1 MHADQTLMMNWH
13 QRLISVHQRSGTQT
27 RNQQARTRD
36 FYFMFSRT
44 KRTVQQLRS
53 DRYLGPDDLRS
64 FGHRSR
70 QKQAGFGTE
79 EFAGKPII
87 GILNTW
93 NDLISCHAHFKQRVE
108 EVKRGVWQAGGFPV
122 EVPVMGL
129 SETFMKPTSM
139 YYRNFLA
146 MEAEEVL
153 RTYPIDAAVLM
164 GGCDKTTPALLM
176 GALSAD
182 VPSIFMP
189 GGPMNR
195 TSWRGDQLGSGSDV
209 WKYWAERGAGRL
221 GCEAWC
227 ELEDHIAASPG
238 HCMTMGTASTMTSIA
253 ETMGMSLPGSASIPA
268 THSSHSRMASATGR
282 QAVELAWYNVRPR
295 EIMTADAFHNAIT
308 ALMAMGG
315 STNAIV
321 HLVAMAGRAEVDLPL
336 ERFDQISQTTPV
348 VGNLRPAG
356 KYVMGDFFEAGGLK
370 ALLSRIDDLLK
381 LDTINVAG
389 TTLRDAIAGAEVY
402 NEDVI
407 RPRSNP
413 ICLKNSLAVLRGN
426 LCPDGA
432 VIKPAAAEQHLHRHR
447 GPAVV
452 FRNYPDLKARID
464 DPTLALTKDHV
475 IVLQN
480 AGPLGAPG
488 IPEWGMLPIPRYLLE
503 QGVRDMVRISDAR
516 MSGTSYGACVL
527 HVAPESF
534 VGGPL
539 AFVQDGDMISLDV
552 EGRSLQLEISDDQ
565 LAQRKA
571 AWKAPEHRFSRGYGK
586 LYFDQTTQANAGCD
600 FRFLHADGSRDPEPG
615 IY

>member
-1 MHADQTLMMNWH
+1 
-13 QRLISVHQRSGTQT
+13 
-27 RNQQARTRD
+27 
-36 FYFMFSRT
+36 MFSRT

-53 DRYLGPDDLRS
+53 DRYFGPDDLRS

-70 QKQAGFGTE
+70 QKQSGFGTE
-79 EFAGKPII
+79 EFADKPVIA
-87 GILNTW
+87 ILNTW
-93 NDLISCHAHFKQRVE
+93 NDLISCHAHFRQRVE
-108 EVKRGVWQAGGFPV
+108 DIKRGVWQAGGFPV

-176 GALSAD
+176 GALSANI
-182 VPSIFMP
+182 PSIFMP
-189 GGPMNR
+189 GGPMNK
-195 TSWRGDQLGSGSDV
+195 TSWRGNQLGSGSDV

-238 HCMTMGTASTMTSIA
+238 HCMTMGTASTMTSIS

-268 THSSHSRMASATGR
+268 THSAHARMASATGR
-282 QAVELAWYNVRPR
+282 QAVELAWYDVKPR
-295 EIMTADAFHNAIT
+295 EIMTAAAFDNAVT
-308 ALMAMGG
+308 VLMAMGG

-321 HLVAMAGRAEVDLPL
+321 HLTAMAGRAEVDLPL
-336 ERFDQISQTTPV
+336 ERFDQLSQTTPV
-348 VGNLRPAG
+348 IGNLRPAG
-356 KYVMGDFFEAGGLK
+356 KYVMGDFFEAGGLRG
-370 ALLSRIDDLLK
+370 LLSRIDDLLN
-381 LDTINVAG
+381 LDAINVAG
-389 TTLRDAIAGAEVY
+389 TTLREAIQGAEVY
-402 NEDVI
+402 DDDVI
-407 RPRSNP
+407 RLRSNP
-413 ICLKNSLAVLRGN
+413 VCEKNSLAVLRGN

-432 VIKPAAAEQHLHRHR
+432 VIKPSAAEAHLHQHR

-452 FRNYPDLKARID
+452 FKNYPDLKARID
-464 DPTLALTKDHV
+464 DPALELTKDHV

-488 IPEWGMLPIPRYLLE
+488 MPEWGMLPIPSYLLE

-539 AFVQDGDMISLDV
+539 AFVQDGDMITLDV
-552 EGRSLQLEISDDQ
+552 RGRLLQLEISEAE
-565 LAQRKA
+565 LEARRA
-571 AWKAPEHRFSRGYGK
+571 AWTQPENRFTRGYGK
-586 LYFDQTTQANAGCD
+586 LYFEQTTQANIGCD
-600 FRFLHADGSRDPEPG
+600 FRFLHADGSQDPEPG

>member
-1 MHADQTLMMNWH
+1 
-13 QRLISVHQRSGTQT
+13 
-27 RNQQARTRD
+27 
-36 FYFMFSRT
+36 MFGRT
-44 KRTVQQLRS
+44 KRTAEELRS
-53 DRYLGPDDLRS
+53 YRYFGPDDLRS

-70 QKQAGFGTE
+70 QKQSGFATE
-79 EFAGKPII
+79 EFEGKPVV

-93 NDLISCHAHFKQRVE
+93 NDLISCHAHFRQRVE

-122 EVPVMGL
+122 EVPVMGM

-153 RTYPIDAAVLM
+153 RTYPIDSAVLM

-189 GGPMNR
+189 GGPMNK

-238 HCMTMGTASTMTSIA
+238 HCMTMGTASTMTSIT
-253 ETMGMSLPGSASIPA
+253 ETMGMALPGSASIPA
-268 THSSHSRMASATGR
+268 THSSHSRMAAATGR
-282 QAVELAWYNVRPR
+282 QAVDLAWYNVKPT
-295 EIMTADAFHNAIT
+295 EIMTTAAFDNAIT

-321 HLVAMAGRAEVDLPL
+321 HLMAMAGRAQVPLSL
-336 ERFDQISQTTPV
+336 ERFDEISQSTPV

-356 KYVMGDFFEAGGLK
+356 KYVMGDLFDAGGLR
-370 ALLSRIDDLLK
+370 ALLNRIRHLLK
-381 LDTINVAG
+381 LELPNVAG
-389 TTLRDAIAGAEVY
+389 TTLQEAIEGADVY
-402 NEDVI
+402 DDDVI
-407 RPRSNP
+407 RPIDNP
-413 ICLKNSLAVLRGN
+413 ICERNSLAVLRGN

-432 VIKPAAAEQHLHRHR
+432 VIKPAAAEQQLHRHR
-447 GPAVV
+447 GPAIV
-452 FRNYPDLKARID
+452 FKNYPDLKARID
-464 DPTLALTKDHV
+464 DPALQLTADHV

-488 IPEWGMLPIPRYLLE
+488 IPEWGMLPIPKYLLE

-539 AFVQDGDMISLDV
+539 ALVQDGDLISLDV
-552 EGRSLQLEISDDQ
+552 EARSLTLEISDEEM
-565 LAQRKA
+565 QRRKTA
-571 AWKAPEHRFSRGYGK
+571 FVAPENKFTRGYGK
-586 LYFDQTTQANAGCD
+586 LYFEQTTQANQGCD
-600 FRFLHADGSRDPEPG
+600 FRFLHADGSTTEDPA

>member
-1 MHADQTLMMNWH
+1 M
-13 QRLISVHQRSGTQT
+13 
-27 RNQQARTRD
+27 RNREENRELVVSD
-36 FYFMFSRT
+36 FVLSLVSSSSIAANMFSRQ
-44 KRTVQQLRS
+44 KRTVEQLRS
-53 DRYLGPDDLRS
+53 YRFFGPDDLRS

-70 QKQAGFGTE
+70 QKQSGFGTE
-79 EFAGKPII
+79 EFEGKPVI

-108 EVKRGVWQAGGFPV
+108 EVKRGIWQAGGFPV
-122 EVPVMGL
+122 EVPVMGI
-129 SETFMKPTSM
+129 SESFMKPTSM

-189 GGPMNR
+189 GGPMNK
-195 TSWRGDQLGSGSDV
+195 TSWRGEQLGSGSDV

-238 HCMTMGTASTMTSIA
+238 HCMTMGTASTMTSLA
-253 ETMGMSLPGSASIPA
+253 ETMGMALPGSASVPA

-282 QAVELAWYNVRPR
+282 QAVELAWFNVKPT
-295 EIMTADAFHNAIT
+295 EIMTAAAFDNAIT
-308 ALMAMGG
+308 ALMAIGG

-321 HLVAMAGRAEVDLPL
+321 HLMAMAGRAQVPLNL
-336 ERFDQISQTTPV
+336 ERFDEISQTTPV

-356 KYVMGDFFEAGGLK
+356 KYVMGDFFDAGGLR
-370 ALLSRIDDLLK
+370 ALLVVISDLLN
-381 LDTINVAG
+381 LDAQNVAG
-389 TTLRDAIAGAEVY
+389 TTLGEAIKGAEVY
-402 NEDVI
+402 DTDVI
-407 RPRSNP
+407 RVRSNP
-413 ICLKNSLAVLRGN
+413 VCAKNSLAVLRGN

-432 VIKPAAAEQHLHRHR
+432 VIKPSAAEAHLHKHQ
-447 GPAVV
+447 GPAAV
-452 FRNYPDLKARID
+452 FKNYPDLKARID
-464 DPTLALTKDHV
+464 DPSLKLTKDHI
-475 IVLQN
+475 IVLQH

-488 IPEWGMLPIPRYLLE
+488 IPEWGMLPIPKYLLAE
-503 QGVRDMVRISDAR
+503 GIRDMVRISDAR

-539 AFVQDGDMISLDV
+539 ALVQDGDLITLDV
-552 EGRSLQLEISDDQ
+552 EARKLQLEVSDDE
-565 LAQRKA
+565 LAKRKSQ
-571 AWKAPEHRFSRGYGK
+571 WKQPQNKFTRGYGK
-586 LYFDQTTQANAGCD
+586 LYFDETTQANVGCD
-600 FRFLHADGSRDPEPG
+600 FRFLHADGSHTPEPD

>member
-1 MHADQTLMMNWH
+1 
-13 QRLISVHQRSGTQT
+13 
-27 RNQQARTRD
+27 
-36 FYFMFSRT
+36 MFSRT
-44 KRTVQQLRS
+44 KRTVEQLRS
-53 DRYLGPDDLRS
+53 YRYFGPDDLRS

-70 QKQAGFGTE
+70 QKQSGFGTE
-79 EFAGKPII
+79 EFEGKPVI

-164 GGCDKTTPALLM
+164 GGCDKTVPALLM

-189 GGPMNR
+189 GGPMNK

-221 GCEAWC
+221 GCDAWG
-227 ELEDHIAASPG
+227 ELEEHIAASPG
-238 HCMTMGTASTMTSIA
+238 HCMTMGTASTMTSIT
-253 ETMGMSLPGSASIPA
+253 ETMGMSLPGSASVPA
-268 THSSHSRMASATGR
+268 THSSHSRMASATGQ
-282 QAVELAWYNVRPR
+282 QAVDLAWYNLKPK
-295 EIMTADAFHNAIT
+295 EIMTGDAFDNAIT

-321 HLVAMAGRAEVDLPL
+321 HLMALAGRAQVPLTL
-336 ERFDQISQTTPV
+336 ERFDEISQTTPV
-348 VGNLRPAG
+348 VGNIRPAG
-356 KYVMGDFFEAGGLK
+356 KYVMGDFFDAGGLRG
-370 ALLSRIDDLLK
+370 LLGRIEDLLK
-381 LDTINVAG
+381 LDAINVAG
-389 TTLRDAIAGAEVY
+389 HTLGNAIAGAEVY
-402 NEDVI
+402 DDDVI
-407 RPRSNP
+407 RVRSNP
-413 ICLKNSLAVLRGN
+413 ICEKNSLAVLRGN

-432 VIKPAAAEQHLHRHR
+432 VIKPAAAEPQLHQHR

-452 FRNYPDLKARID
+452 FKNYPDLKCRID
-464 DPTLALTKDHV
+464 DPALKLTKDHV
-475 IVLQN
+475 IVLQH

-488 IPEWGMLPIPRYLLE
+488 IPEWGMLPIPKYLLE

-534 VGGPL
+534 IGGPL
-539 AFVQDGDMISLDV
+539 ALVQTGDMISLDV
-552 EGRSLQLEISDDQ
+552 EGRLLQLEITDEEMAS
-565 LAQRKA
+565 RKA
-571 AWKAPEHRFSRGYGK
+571 AWKRPDNKFTRGYGK
-586 LYFDQTTQANAGCD
+586 LYFDETTQANVGCD
-600 FRFLHADGSRDPEPG
+600 FKFLHSDGSQDAEPS

>member
-1 MHADQTLMMNWH
+1 
-13 QRLISVHQRSGTQT
+13 
-27 RNQQARTRD
+27 
-36 FYFMFSRT
+36 MFERT
-44 KRTVQQLRS
+44 KRTAEELRS
-53 DRYLGPDDLRS
+53 YRYFGPDDLRS

-70 QKQAGFGTE
+70 QKQSGFGTE
-79 EFAGKPII
+79 EFAGKPVV

-129 SETFMKPTSM
+129 SESFMKPTSM

-146 MEAEEVL
+146 MESEEVL

-182 VPSIFMP
+182 IPSIYMP
-189 GGPMNR
+189 GGPMNK
-195 TSWRGDQLGSGSDV
+195 TSWRGESLGSGSDV

-253 ETMGMSLPGSASIPA
+253 ETMGMALPGSASIPA
-268 THSSHSRMASATGR
+268 THASHSRMASATGR
-282 QAVELAWYNVRPR
+282 QAVELAWYNVRPT
-295 EIMTADAFHNAIT
+295 EIMTEASFNNAIT
-308 ALMAMGG
+308 ALMALGG

-321 HLVAMAGRAEVDLPL
+321 HLMAMAGRAEVPLTL
-336 ERFDQISQTTPV
+336 ERFDEISQVTPV

-356 KYVMGDFFEAGGLK
+356 KYVMGDLFDAGGLR
-370 ALLSRIDDLLK
+370 AVLQQIRDLLN
-381 LDTINVAG
+381 LDLPNVAG
-389 TTLRDAIAGAEVY
+389 TDLGQAIDGAEVY
-402 NEDVI
+402 DDDVI
-407 RPRSNP
+407 RSRSNP
-413 ICLKNSLAVLRGN
+413 ICEKNSLAVLRGN

-432 VIKPAAAEQHLHRHR
+432 VIKPAAAESHLHSHR

-452 FRNYPDLKARID
+452 FKNYPDLKARID
-464 DPTLALTKDHV
+464 DPLLELTKDHV

-488 IPEWGMLPIPRYLLE
+488 IPEWGMLPIPKYLLE

-539 AFVQDGDMISLDV
+539 AFVRDGDMISLDV
-552 EGRSLQLEISDDQ
+552 DGRQLQLEISEEE
-565 LAQRKA
+565 LATRKA
-571 AWKAPEHRFSRGYGK
+571 EWTQPENRFTRGYGK
-586 LYFDQTTQANAGCD
+586 LYFDETTQANIGCD
-600 FRFLHADGSRDPEPG
+600 FRFLHADGSRDEDPA

>member
-1 MHADQTLMMNWH
+1 
-13 QRLISVHQRSGTQT
+13 
-27 RNQQARTRD
+27 
-36 FYFMFSRT
+36 MFART
-44 KRTVQQLRS
+44 KRKPEELRS
-53 DRYLGPDDLRS
+53 YRYFGPDDLRS

-70 QKQAGFGTE
+70 QKQSGFGTE
-79 EFAGKPII
+79 EFENKPVI

-189 GGPMNR
+189 GGPMNK

-221 GCEAWC
+221 GCDAWC
-227 ELEDHIAASPG
+227 ELEEHIAASPG
-238 HCMTMGTASTMTSIA
+238 HCMTMGTASTMTSVT
-253 ETMGMSLPGSASIPA
+253 ETMGMALPGSASVPA

-282 QAVELAWYNVRPR
+282 QAVELAWYNVKPTD
-295 EIMTADAFHNAIT
+295 IMTADAFDNGIT

-321 HLVAMAGRAEVDLPL
+321 HLMALAGRAEVPLTL
-336 ERFDQISQTTPV
+336 ERFDEISQTTPV
-348 VGNLRPAG
+348 IGNLRPAG
-356 KYVMGDFFEAGGLK
+356 KYVMGDFFEAGGLR
-370 ALLSRIDDLLK
+370 ALLRQIGDLLK
-381 LDTINVAG
+381 LDAPNTAG
-389 TTLRDAIAGAEVY
+389 TSLGDAIKDAEIY
-402 NEDVI
+402 DDDVI
-407 RPRSNP
+407 RLRDNP
-413 ICLKNSLAVLRGN
+413 IWEKNSLAVLRGN

-432 VIKPAAAEQHLHRHR
+432 VIKPAAAETQLHKHR

-452 FRNYPDLKARID
+452 FKNYPELKSRID
-464 DPTLALTKDHV
+464 DPSLQLTKDHV

-488 IPEWGMLPIPRYLLE
+488 IPEWGMLPIPKYLLE

-534 VGGPL
+534 IGGPL
-539 AFVQDGDMISLDV
+539 ALVQNGDMISLDV
-552 EGRSLQLEISDDQ
+552 EGRQLQLEISDEE
-565 LAQRKA
+565 LASRKA
-571 AWKAPEHRFSRGYGK
+571 NWQQPENKFTRGYGK
-586 LYFDQTTQANAGCD
+586 LYFDETTQANIGCD
-600 FRFLHADGSRDPEPG
+600 FRFLHADGSRDDEPS

>member
-1 MHADQTLMMNWH
+1 
-13 QRLISVHQRSGTQT
+13 
-27 RNQQARTRD
+27 
-36 FYFMFSRT
+36 MFGRT
-44 KRTVQQLRS
+44 KRTAEELRS
-53 DRYLGPDDLRS
+53 YRYFGPDDLRS

-70 QKQAGFGTE
+70 QKQSGFATE
-79 EFAGKPII
+79 EFEGKPVV

-93 NDLISCHAHFKQRVE
+93 NDLISCHAHFRQRVE

-122 EVPVMGL
+122 EVPVMGM

-153 RTYPIDAAVLM
+153 RTYPIDSAVLM

-189 GGPMNR
+189 GGPMNK

-238 HCMTMGTASTMTSIA
+238 HCMTMGTASTMTSIT
-253 ETMGMSLPGSASIPA
+253 ETMGMALPGSASIPA
-268 THSSHSRMASATGR
+268 THSSHSRMAAATGR
-282 QAVELAWYNVRPR
+282 QAVDLAWYNVKPT
-295 EIMTADAFHNAIT
+295 EIMTTAAFDNAIT

-321 HLVAMAGRAEVDLPL
+321 HLMAMAGRAQVPLSL
-336 ERFDQISQTTPV
+336 ERFDEISQSTPV

-356 KYVMGDFFEAGGLK
+356 KYVMGDLFDAGGLR
-370 ALLSRIDDLLK
+370 ALLNRIRHLLK
-381 LDTINVAG
+381 LELPNVAG
-389 TTLRDAIAGAEVY
+389 TTLQEAIEGAGVY
-402 NEDVI
+402 DEDVI
-407 RPRSNP
+407 RPIDKP
-413 ICLKNSLAVLRGN
+413 ICERNSLAVLRGN

-432 VIKPAAAEQHLHRHR
+432 VIKPAAAEQQLHQHR
-447 GPAVV
+447 GPAIV
-452 FRNYPDLKARID
+452 FKNYPDLKARID
-464 DPTLALTKDHV
+464 DPALQLTADHV

-488 IPEWGMLPIPRYLLE
+488 IPEWGMLPIPKYLLE

-539 AFVQDGDMISLDV
+539 ALVKDGDLISLDV
-552 EGRSLQLEISDDQ
+552 EARSLTLEIADEEMER
-565 LAQRKA
+565 RKA
-571 AWKAPEHRFSRGYGK
+571 AFVAPENKFTRGYGK
-586 LYFDQTTQANAGCD
+586 LYFEQTTQANQGCD
-600 FRFLHADGSRDPEPG
+600 FRFLHADGSTTEDPA

>member
-1 MHADQTLMMNWH
+1 MF
-13 QRLISVHQRSGTQT
+13 G
-27 RNQQARTRD
+27 RTRRSVED
-36 FYFMFSRT
+36 
-44 KRTVQQLRS
+44 LRS
-53 DRYLGPDDLRS
+53 YRYFGPDDLRS

-70 QKQAGFGTE
+70 QKQSGFGTE
-79 EFAGKPII
+79 EFEGKPVV

-122 EVPVMGL
+122 EIPVMGL

-139 YYRNFLA
+139 YYRNMLA

-153 RTYPIDAAVLM
+153 RTYPIDSAVLM

-189 GGPMNR
+189 GGPMNK

-221 GCEAWC
+221 GCEEWC
-227 ELEDHIAASPG
+227 QLEDHIAASPG

-253 ETMGMSLPGSASIPA
+253 EAMGMSLPGSASVPA
-268 THSSHSRMASATGR
+268 THSSHSRVASSTGR
-282 QAVELAWYNVRPR
+282 QAVELAWYDVKPS
-295 EIMTADAFHNAIT
+295 EIMTADAFDNGIT
-308 ALMAMGG
+308 SLMSIGG

-321 HLVAMAGRAEVDLPL
+321 HLMAMAGRAQVPLSL
-336 ERFDQISQTTPV
+336 ERFDEISQTTPV
-348 VGNLRPAG
+348 IGNIRPAG
-356 KYVMGDFFEAGGLK
+356 KYVMGDFFDAGGLR
-370 ALLSRIDDLLK
+370 ALLARISDLLK
-381 LDTINVAG
+381 LNAPNVAG
-389 TTLRDAIAGAEVY
+389 TTLGDAIAGAEVY
-402 NEDVI
+402 DEDVI

-413 ICLKNSLAVLRGN
+413 ICEKNSLAVLRGN
-426 LCPDGA
+426 LCPDGS
-432 VIKPAAAEQHLHRHR
+432 VIKPAAAEAQLHKHR

-452 FRNYPDLKARID
+452 FKNYPDMKARID
-464 DPTLALTKDHV
+464 DPSLAMTKDTV

-488 IPEWGMLPIPRYLLE
+488 IPEWGMLPIPKYLLE
-503 QGVRDMVRISDAR
+503 LGVRDMVRISDAR
-516 MSGTSYGACVL
+516 MSGTSYGACAL

-539 AFVQDGDMISLDV
+539 AFVQDGDMVTLDV
-552 EGRSLQLEISDDQ
+552 EARLLQLEITDEEMSR
-565 LAQRKA
+565 RKA
-571 AWKAPEHRFSRGYGK
+571 AWKQPENKFTRGYGK
-586 LYFDQTTQANAGCD
+586 LYFDETTQANVGCD
-600 FRFLHADGSRDPEPG
+600 FRFLHADGSQDAEPS
-615 IY
+615 IH

>member
-1 MHADQTLMMNWH
+1 MHSH
-13 QRLISVHQRSGTQT
+13 PRL
-27 RNQQARTRD
+27 APE
-36 FYFMFSRT
+36 
-44 KRTVQQLRS
+44 QLRS
-53 DRYLGPDDLRS
+53 YRYLGPDDLRS

-79 EFAGKPII
+79 EFEGKPII

-122 EVPVMGL
+122 EIPVMGM

-139 YYRNFLA
+139 YYRNMLA

-153 RTYPIDAAVLM
+153 KTYPIDAAVLM

-176 GALSAD
+176 GALSAR
-182 VPSIFMP
+182 VPAIFMP

-195 TSWRGDQLGSGSDV
+195 TSYRGDQLGSGTDV

-221 GCEAWC
+221 SCDAWC
-227 ELEDHIAASPG
+227 ELEGHIAASPG
-238 HCMTMGTASTMTSIA
+238 HCMTMGTASTMTAIA
-253 ETMGMSLPGSASIPA
+253 ETLGMALPGSSSVPA

-282 QAVELAWYNVRPR
+282 QAVELAWYDVLPGTVMNQK
-295 EIMTADAFHNAIT
+295 AFDNAIT
-308 ALMAMGG
+308 ALMAIGG

-321 HLVAMAGRAEVDLPL
+321 HLMAMAGRAEVPLTL
-336 ERFDQISQTTPV
+336 ERFDEISQVTPV
-348 VGNLRPAG
+348 LANLRPTG
-356 KYVMGDFFEAGGLK
+356 KYIMADFYDAGGLQ
-370 ALLSRIDDLLK
+370 ALLVQIQDLLQT
-381 LDTINVAG
+381 DAINVAG
-389 TTLRDAIAGAEVY
+389 TTLADAIEGGEIHD
-402 NEDVI
+402 EDVI
-407 RPRSNP
+407 RKRDNAV
-413 ICLKNSLAVLRGN
+413 CDKGSLAVLRGN
-426 LCPDGA
+426 LSPDGC
-432 VIKPAAAEQHLHRHR
+432 VIKPAAAESQLLQHR

-452 FRNYPDLKARID
+452 FENYAELKARIHE
-464 DPTLALTKDHV
+464 PCLGITADHV

-488 IPEWGMLPIPRYLLE
+488 IPEWGMLPIPNYLLE

-527 HVAPESF
+527 HVSPESF

-539 AFVQDGDMISLDV
+539 ALVKDDDMICLDV
-552 EGRSLQLEISDDQ
+552 ENRTLTLEVSEEE
-565 LAQRKA
+565 LTKRKE
-571 AWKAPEHRFSRGYGK
+571 AWVQPESKFTRGYGK
-586 LYFDQTTQANAGCD
+586 LYFDETTQANHGCD
-600 FRFLHADGSRDPEPG
+600 FRFLHADGSRDKAPD